1 MDKETKLIL
10 IVVGIIFLGLLYCG
24 LMLVFIYKSTWA
36 QAHPIVT
43 AAIFAIVPSL
53 VSGAIWFRSSS
64 KAKNKHRLGL

>member
-10 IVVGIIFLGLLYCG
+10 LVVGIIFLGLLYCG

-36 QAHPIVT
+36 QTHPIVT
-43 AAIFAIVPSL
+43 AAVFAIFPSL
-53 VSGAIWFRSSS
+53 ISGLIWFKSSA

>member
-10 IVVGIIFLGLLYCG
+10 LVVGIIFLGLFYCG

-36 QAHPIVT
+36 QTHPLLA
-43 AAIFAIVPSL
+43 AAIFAIFPSL
-53 VSGAIWFRSSS
+53 VSGLIWFVSSA